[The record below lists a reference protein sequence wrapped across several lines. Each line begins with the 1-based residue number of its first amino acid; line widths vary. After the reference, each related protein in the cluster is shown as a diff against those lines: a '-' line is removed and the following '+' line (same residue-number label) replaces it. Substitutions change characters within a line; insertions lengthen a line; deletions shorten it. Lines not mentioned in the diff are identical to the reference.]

1 MPRLSYRQY
10 QRRTLLAITL
20 YTVFML
26 TVWPM
31 VHTVGSL
38 PLKVLLALAPVL
50 PMFYVLAQMARR
62 IRDSDELE
70 QRTHLIGLGVATG
83 VTAALSLLGGFLS
96 IAQVLP
102 LDGSVLIWVFPLM
115 MVSYGVARWFVA
127 RSYGHDTACTG
138 GDGLTRVGQLLLLA
152 LITGV
157 VAIYAWRQGW
167 EDFRVGLLLGMAATL
182 ALAGLFL
189 GVGRWRA
196 RGQADD

>member
-10 QRRTLLAITL
+10 QRRNLLAITL

-26 TVWPM
+26 SVWPI
-31 VHTVGSL
+31 VHTVSSL
-38 PLKVLLALAPVL
+38 PLKVLLALAPLL
-50 PMFYVLAQMARR
+50 PMFYVLALMARR

-102 LDGSVLIWVFPLM
+102 LDGSVLIWAFPLM
-115 MVSYGVARWFVA
+115 MVCYGVTRWYVA
-127 RSYGHDTACTG
+127 RGYGHDTACASE
-138 GDGLTRVGQLLLLA
+138 DRYTRAGHLLLLA

-157 VAIYAWRQGW
+157 AAVYGWRHGW
-167 EDFRVGLLLGMAATL
+167 DSFRISLLCGIAAVL
-182 ALAGLFL
+182 ALAGLLL
-189 GVGRWRA
+189 GAGLWRG

>member
-10 QRRTLLAITL
+10 QRRNLLAITL

-26 TVWPM
+26 SVWPI
-31 VHTVGSL
+31 VHTVSSL
-38 PLKVLLALAPVL
+38 PLKVLLALAPLL
-50 PMFYVLAQMARR
+50 PMFYVLALMARR

-115 MVSYGVARWFVA
+115 MVCYSATRWYVARG
-127 RSYGHDTACTG
+127 YGHDTACAG
-138 GDGLTRVGQLLLLA
+138 EDRSTRAGHLLLLA

-157 VAIYAWRQGW
+157 AAVYGWRHGW
-167 EDFRVGLLLGMAATL
+167 DSFRIGLLCGMAAVL
-182 ALAGLFL
+182 ALAGLLL
-189 GVGRWRA
+189 GLRLWRV
-196 RGQADD
+196 RGQPDD